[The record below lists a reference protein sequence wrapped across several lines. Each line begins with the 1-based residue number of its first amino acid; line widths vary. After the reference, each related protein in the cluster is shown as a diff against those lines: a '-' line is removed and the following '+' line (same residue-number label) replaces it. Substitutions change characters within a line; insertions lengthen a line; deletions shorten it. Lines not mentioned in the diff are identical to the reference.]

1 MNLKRKIG
9 GMEHNFKQRQM
20 SGLLSLQNEIVE
32 KNKHFS
38 NGGRN
43 PEFKWSKV
51 VNNNDYNNKFWF
63 ITFWISKFFHLTLK
77 IWEEESFE
85 RK

>member
-32 KNKHFS
+32 KNKHLFEQ
-38 NGGRN
+38 G
-43 PEFKWSKV
+43 
-51 VNNNDYNNKFWF
+51 
-63 ITFWISKFFHLTLK
+63 
-77 IWEEESFE
+77 EES
-85 RK
+85 